1 MNPDLEGASIM
12 IVDDTPA
19 NLELL
24 AEMLHAKG
32 YRVLQFPNG
41 MTALHACVRVKPD
54 LILLDIMMPQMDGF
68 EVNRRL
74 KTDEK
79 LRDIPVIFISAL
91 DDTANIVQALSQGG
105 VDYITKPFKEEE
117 VLARVRTHLKIVFL
131 QRQLKAHNENLE
143 ELVAKR
149 TQQLTRAHE
158 RLKEL
163 DRLKDDFLS
172 MISHEIRTPA
182 NGLLGVGEL
191 LIELC
196 PPSENARNYE
206 EMFREC
212 SSRLR
217 KLIDDASLLGDIDR
231 LIEDTDIDVSFSDLL
246 QEIRESFPEV
256 RITVETQVD
265 PEKVFF
271 KADPVLL
278 KKAFETT
285 LLLARKFSS
294 KKKPVSLLGLAGE
307 QHLSVQIP
315 IDLLYLTHEQAET
328 FFNIESTF
336 RASSQAESMGLA
348 PVVAHKILSAFGG
361 GLNLVK
367 QEGTKGYVEA
377 IMLTQER
384 IT

>member
-231 LIEDTDIDVSFSDLL
+231 LIEDTDIDVSFSNLL

-278 KKAFETT
+278 KKAFETS

>member
-328 FFNIESTF
+328 FLNIESTF

>member
-256 RITVETQVD
+256 RITVQTQVD